1 MIQQTLCTSFKAELL
16 QGVHDLTT
24 DTIKLAL
31 FTSSADL
38 GAATTAYSTTA
49 EASGGGYAAG
59 GETVAGVT
67 VSTSG
72 TTALADFD
80 DVTWVTGGFTARGG
94 LLYNSSKADR
104 AIAVLDFGAD
114 KTASSPFVVTMP
126 AATPTTA
133 LIRIE

>member
-24 DTIKLAL
+24 DTLKLAL

-38 GAATTAYSTTA
+38 GAATATYTTTA
-49 EASGGGYAAG
+49 EASGGGYVAG
-59 GETVAGVT
+59 GEAVTGVA

-72 TTALADFD
+72 TTALVDFD
-80 DVTWVTGGFTARGG
+80 DVTWPTGGFTARGG
-94 LLYNSSKADR
+94 LLYNASKANR
-104 AIAVLDFGAD
+104 AIAVLDFGAG
-114 KTASSPFVVTMP
+114 KSASSPFVVTMP